1 MVLIFFLHRFF
12 INSSNSIFFS
22 IQFTALQTLIGEYR
36 VIGRVVHMGY
46 VQEYLAAKENMK
58 LGNVQRKPNRVQL
71 EVLADTVYIEV
82 CKRIV

>member
-1 MVLIFFLHRFF
+1 MASIFFLHRFF

-22 IQFTALQTLIGEYR
+22 IKFTALQTLIGEYR
-36 VIGRVVHMGY
+36 VIGRVVHMDY

>member
-1 MVLIFFLHRFF
+1 MVSIFFLHRFF

-36 VIGRVVHMGY
+36 VIGRVVHMHY

>member
-1 MVLIFFLHRFF
+1 MASIFFLHRFF
-12 INSSNSIFFS
+12 INSSNSIFS

-36 VIGRVVHMGY
+36 VIGRVVHMDY

>member
-1 MVLIFFLHRFF
+1 MD
-12 INSSNSIFFS
+12 
-22 IQFTALQTLIGEYR
+22 
-36 VIGRVVHMGY
+36 Y